1 VNASTQRFFTR
12 NENSSRSY
20 FCDKY
25 FRGIGEGL
33 KANRRKMRAATNKNA
48 TSPHKKGIG
57 LGPESTG
64 AFQRMIPKYAAQLM
78 NSSAKIPQIHCLT
91 LSP

>member
-1 VNASTQRFFTR
+1 MPA
-12 NENSSRSY
+12 NEKGSAENRL
-20 FCDKY
+20 
-25 FRGIGEGL
+25 FRGYLEGDAL
-33 KANRRKMRAATNKNA
+33 KANRRRISATTNKNT